1 MAKEKNVDLKQEA
14 QTKME
19 SMVEQHNALVQE
31 LQGANERLAELKQ
44 MIVEHQGYMKG
55 LLSSIK
61 IMVKS
66 LSLTWD
72 VSDNLYISSSVYSC
86 INGSLIRGA

>member
-1 MAKEKNVDLKQEA
+1 MAKEKTVDLKQEA

-31 LQGANERLAELKQ
+31 LQGANERLAEVKQ

-55 LLSSIK
+55 LEACEK
-61 IMVKS
+61 DCEVK
-66 LSLTWD
+66 
-72 VSDNLYISSSVYSC
+72 
-86 INGSLIRGA
+86 

>member
-1 MAKEKNVDLKQEA
+1 MAKEKKVDLRQEA

-31 LQGANERLAELKQ
+31 LQGANERLAEVKQ

-55 LLSSIK
+55 LEACEK
-61 IMVKS
+61 DCEVK
-66 LSLTWD
+66 
-72 VSDNLYISSSVYSC
+72 
-86 INGSLIRGA
+86 

>member
-55 LLSSIK
+55 LEACK
-61 IMVKS
+61 EDCEVK
-66 LSLTWD
+66 
-72 VSDNLYISSSVYSC
+72 
-86 INGSLIRGA
+86 